1 MTKNEIIK
9 EIEKDINDVV
19 DKTTFYKNDN
29 INFHIKS
36 ILITILEKYHYSK
49 IREYIVISEYPKVQ
63 VLIKHKD
70 LEIAEIKVLKF
81 ERLNKLHRLNL
92 ISKY

>member
-29 INFHIKS
+29 IDFHIKS

>member
-29 INFHIKS
+29 IDFHIKS

-70 LEIAEIKVLKF
+70 LQIAEIKVLKF

>member
-29 INFHIKS
+29 IDFI
-36 ILITILEKYHYSK
+36 
-49 IREYIVISEYPKVQ
+49 
-63 VLIKHKD
+63 
-70 LEIAEIKVLKF
+70 
-81 ERLNKLHRLNL
+81 
-92 ISKY
+92 

>member
-29 INFHIKS
+29 IDFHIKS

-70 LEIAEIKVLKF
+70 FEIAEIKVLKF

>member
-1 MTKNEIIK
+1 M
-9 EIEKDINDVV
+9 
-19 DKTTFYKNDN
+19 
-29 INFHIKS
+29 KS